1 MRIDFQAFAFVSS
14 LRFPP
19 FTRFLQF
26 IITPISCSVLMA
38 DKVWGMCVCV
48 GKGSPLSY
56 PDSRSRKQKLQN
68 PGSLCKEAWN
78 LHPVNISKVR
88 SA

>member
-1 MRIDFQAFAFVSS
+1 
-14 LRFPP
+14 
-19 FTRFLQF
+19 
-26 IITPISCSVLMA
+26 MA